1 MSWLKKLVGLEQEP
15 LPVIS
20 VNDENFRAEVLESDV
35 PVLLDIWS
43 PTCAPCKQLE
53 SVVVDLAKHYAGR
66 LKVTEISTE
75 VGGKSLARLGVRSTP
90 TVIYFKRGR
99 EVERVVGLRGSLY
112 HSDFIEN
119 ELLDEPEAA
128 MAAGGAA

>member
-35 PVLLDIWS
+35 PVLLDVWS

-66 LKVTEISTE
+66 LKVTA
-75 VGGKSLARLGVRSTP
+75 VLGANIAWP
-90 TVIYFKRGR
+90 TK
-99 EVERVVGLRGSLY
+99 EADAPERP
-112 HSDFIEN
+112 
-119 ELLDEPEAA
+119 EPDQ
-128 MAAGGAA
+128 GAASSGEVH